1 MSRVRLSW
9 FGLAVSVAIAA
20 AIFSGAA
27 EAIAADKVVLKY
39 GLLRASVSVDDLAEL
54 AETGEASRSLQFYL
68 RLANKD
74 PEELQRILNQ
84 EVRVDG
90 AFLSRLLNSFPGELL
105 LDQIGEV
112 IHTPSGRA
120 NRQAM
125 RSAIVT
131 SALPDNTVTLLE
143 ILQNYPTSEL
153 HVEGKRIAEI
163 VEKIDRIAGQL
174 PEWLF

>member
-1 MSRVRLSW
+1 MSRFRLGWLGVAS
-9 FGLAVSVAIAA
+9 SVAIALGMW
-20 AIFSGAA
+20 SLGT
-27 EAIAADKVVLKY
+27 EAIAADKIVLKY
-39 GLLRASVSVDDLAEL
+39 GIIRASVSVDDLTEL
-54 AETGEASRSLQFYL
+54 AETGKASRSLKFYL

-74 PEELQRILNQ
+74 PKELQRILNQ
-84 EVRVDG
+84 NVPVDG
-90 AFLSRLLNSFPGELL
+90 PFLSRLLNSFPGELL

-131 SALPDNTVTLLE
+131 SALPDNNVTLLE

-153 HVEGKRIAEI
+153 HVEGKRIEEI
-163 VEKIDRIAGQL
+163 IHKIDGIAGQL
-174 PEWLF
+174 PDWLF